1 MSINNNSDTD
11 YTDLKNLS
19 LKVKSKLDET
29 INKMQNY
36 YSYLT
41 KNQAKIIK
49 LQKSIK
55 SNIIEEKFSD
65 LYRDVIEKYNQ
76 LSILYKELVKLKY
89 HTDTKLN
96 FLDEMVYNVKI
107 YIKAE
112 NIGEDNS
119 LKFYLKIN
127 NYLELKHSISP
138 KDYEKVLYLEK
149 GQTRIKSNHNYNESD
164 IEEIKTIFEKL
175 KKDNS

>member
-1 MSINNNSDTD
+1 
-11 YTDLKNLS
+11 
-19 LKVKSKLDET
+19 
-29 INKMQNY
+29 MQNY
-36 YSYLT
+36 YNYLI
-41 KNQAKIIK
+41 KNQVKIIK
-49 LQKSIK
+49 LQKAVK

-112 NIGEDNS
+112 NIGEDNF
-119 LKFYLKIN
+119 LKFYPKTN
-127 NYLELKHSISP
+127 AESELKHHINL
-138 KDYEKVLYLEK
+138 KDCEKILYLEK
-149 GQTRIKSNHNYNESD
+149 GQQLDFIKSSYHYNESD

-175 KKDNS
+175 EKDNS